1 MPLPLATV
9 FADLPD
15 PRMETANKLHKLV
28 DILVIATCAV
38 IGGVGLLCMLA
49 GCASVVAS
57 VVMKYTTGPGMTANP
72 LFLLGAVA
80 GLIGVQFVSLGLMG
94 EVLTRVYYESQ
105 GKRPYVVRERR
116 NMERPLP
123 SGRGSIAA

>member
-1 MPLPLATV
+1 MKRFLQSL
-9 FADLPD
+9 F
-15 PRMETANKLHKLV
+15 
-28 DILVIATCAV
+28 
-38 IGGVGLLCMLA
+38 
-49 GCASVVAS
+49 VVAS

-105 GKRPYVVRERR
+105 GKRPYTVRERR
-116 NMERPLP
+116 NMDRPLP
-123 SGRGSIAA
+123 GRGSIAA